1 MSIWN
6 SNNTDFCRKKLSF
19 ATVFILTVTL
29 ASCDVSDSTGD
40 DEPGDGISDEI
51 REFVDDGTLTLFED
65 SLEVPVYRG
74 DSPPD
79 IEAIL
84 SSGNQGSGS
93 MSIRQDEDLD
103 GMTVA
108 MSPYEL
114 DETLVPDD
122 GHKDLDSFQDLYIR
136 FYDQDMDE
144 NEISMDMMHADENV
158 FEGAEGYITGDEE
171 GFSIFVE
178 QEFERNGHTQVYVT
192 LFSGVA
198 TPEGIEEP
206 HDSYIISDDG
216 GADDGP
222 PEGTGRSYIDAN
234 NLAEIDEWPEISE
247 ELHQTFQSKTPG
259 DTAQKIDELN
269 LRFPLPELYER

>member
-108 MSPYEL
+108 M
-114 DETLVPDD
+114 
-122 GHKDLDSFQDLYIR
+122 R
-136 FYDQDMDE
+136 DQ
-144 NEISMDMMHADENV
+144 
-158 FEGAEGYITGDEE
+158 
-171 GFSIFVE
+171 
-178 QEFERNGHTQVYVT
+178 
-192 LFSGVA
+192 L
-198 TPEGIEEP
+198 
-206 HDSYIISDDG
+206 
-216 GADDGP
+216 
-222 PEGTGRSYIDAN
+222 
-234 NLAEIDEWPEISE
+234 
-247 ELHQTFQSKTPG
+247 
-259 DTAQKIDELN
+259 
-269 LRFPLPELYER
+269 